1 MRGSE
6 DLRGFDEAIAW
17 RGEREAVVVKPA
29 GVSSEGAPDAALERL
44 RRSLR
49 WPEARLPHRLDRLT
63 RGFLLV
69 ARDAASAAFHSAAV
83 RERRWVKAYLARL
96 VARDADVLAEALVGA
111 HKAYLKRDGAR
122 SRVVRSGG
130 DPSFLDILAIAPA
143 PVAAPHAAPPAPM
156 EWHAAIRLR
165 TGRFH
170 QIRAMC
176 AELGHPLAGDLL
188 YGAPAT
194 SREPTLEHALFSFPA
209 FSEEGEERERI
220 TLWRRQDPAREPV
233 AQSVLDA
240 LDAEAT
246 SARAMT

>member
-6 DLRGFDEAIAW
+6 DLRGFDAAIAW
-17 RGEREAVVVKPA
+17 RGERDAVVVKPA
-29 GVSSEGAPDAALERL
+29 GVSSEGAPDAALEQL
-44 RRSLR
+44 WRSLR

-63 RGFLLV
+63 RGYLLV

-96 VARDADVLAEALVGA
+96 VALDGGVAAEALVGA

-130 DPSFLDILAIAPA
+130 DPSFLDILAIAPV
-143 PVAAPHAAPPAPM
+143 PGAAPHARV

-176 AELGHPLAGDLL
+176 AELGHPLAGDVL
-188 YGAPAT
+188 YGAPP
-194 SREPTLEHALFSFPA
+194 SPREPMLEHALFSFPA
-209 FSEEGEERERI
+209 LSDEGAEGERV
-220 TLWRRQDPAREPV
+220 TLWRRDDPAREPV